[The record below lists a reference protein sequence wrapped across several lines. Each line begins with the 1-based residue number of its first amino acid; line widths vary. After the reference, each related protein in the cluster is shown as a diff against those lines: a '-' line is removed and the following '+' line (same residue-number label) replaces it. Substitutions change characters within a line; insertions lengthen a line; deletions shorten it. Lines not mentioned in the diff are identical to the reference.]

1 MADVPDLAG
10 PRDIRKDG
18 TGAVIYGSD
27 DGMLVEFHE
36 GQIYMEYLSKQ
47 LGYPIFAMRI
57 FTLIRQPGNRNTV
70 WDHETKGIAYET
82 VVDGA
87 SGEYHTSWDV
97 LEVCE
102 NGDVPEPAKYP
113 AAWNRFLK
121 KGISADSGVPIEQWG
136 TVTRSYAESLKSQ
149 NVHTVEALA
158 GLSDQSAQNI
168 MGAIKYRDLARA
180 YLDDRQ
186 KGVIVAKEQERAAR
200 FEELYQQGQ
209 KQLTDLQAAFAQL
222 QAQLAGGGNAPL
234 PSGMRPANQS
244 EAIQAGL
251 QGVKQMSTADAKKK
265 HKIPASAA
273 A

>member
-1 MADVPDLAG
+1 MADFPDIAS

-18 TGAVIYGSD
+18 SNTVSYGSD

-70 WDHETKGIAYET
+70 WDHETKGITYET
-82 VVDGA
+82 VIDPA
-87 SGEYHTSWDV
+87 SNEFHTNWDV

-102 NGDVPEPAKYP
+102 NGDVPEPVKYP
-113 AAWNRFLK
+113 SAWNRFLK
-121 KGISADSGVPIEQWG
+121 KGISADSGTPIEQWG
-136 TVTRSYAESLKSQ
+136 TVTRSYAESLKAQ

-180 YLDDRQ
+180 YLDERQ
-186 KGVIVAKEQERAAR
+186 KGIIVAKEQERANR
-200 FEELYQQGQ
+200 FEEMYKQGQ
-209 KQLTDLQAAFAQL
+209 DQLAALQSAFAQL
-222 QAQLAGGGNAPL
+222 QAQSQSGGQAQ
-234 PSGMRPANQS
+234 PSGVRHPNQS
-244 EAIQAGL
+244 EAITTGL
-251 QGVKQMSTADAKKK
+251 QGVKQMSTEAAKRK
-265 HKIPASAA
+265 HKIPSAA
-273 A
+273 